1 MNEALQ
7 EEERRLRML
16 RFVVDIN
23 HAILMQQTD
32 LTLRESFDILKNT
45 RQAAR
50 NLFPGKDDVFELIYK
65 PRFLRTIRERFLI
78 AGGCSGKGPA
88 NTAPG
93 TLRVVRCDN
102 SIC

>member
-16 RFVVDIN
+16 RFVVDLN
-23 HAILMQQTD
+23 QAILMQQSD

-50 NLFPGKDDVFELIYK
+50 NLFPGKNDVFELIYT
-65 PRFLRTIRERFLI
+65 PRFMRIIRERFLI
-78 AGGCSGKGPA
+78 AGGRSGTGP
-88 NTAPG
+88 NDPAPG
-93 TLRVVRCDN
+93 TF
-102 SIC
+102 